1 MAKTQNQEKIQLKGP
16 DLHFHQTE
24 LVPPEMNNRQEQIQH
39 PSQMNGIDTLGF
51 GVLDEFRDAYD
62 QPGNTDPQHHA
73 DDDAYVDKMLWMDQ
87 LWRHGTSL
95 QNG

>member
-1 MAKTQNQEKIQLKGP
+1 
-16 DLHFHQTE
+16 
-24 LVPPEMNNRQEQIQH
+24 MNNRQEQIQH

-73 DDDAYVDKMLWMDQ
+73 DDDAYVDKML
-87 LWRHGTSL
+87 
-95 QNG
+95 